1 MSLTTPYGMI
11 EIGNDGLPL
20 IDSSIFDRIMTAYGF
35 NVRLRRNPM
44 TRNCPCYDPYGL
56 SANPVCTV
64 CGGTGSVSGWQDR
77 IIRGLLLFK
86 APKGDWSLGERQT
99 IAGHIERVQVMG
111 FFSGSADIRM
121 DDRIGIS
128 TSSPTQVED
137 PVYFRVDNL
146 MPRIVGD
153 GHGNYIVLFIRA
165 DMRKVEYESPSEGYT

>member
-20 IDSSIFDRIMTAYGF
+20 IDGHIFDRIMNAYGF

-44 TRNCPCYDPYGL
+44 TKDCPCYDPYGNA
-56 SANPVCTV
+56 ANPDCKF
-64 CGGTGSVSGWQDR
+64 CKGTGSVSGWQDR

-86 APKGDWSLGERQT
+86 APRGDWALGERQT

-111 FFSGSADIRM
+111 FFSGSSDIRM

-128 TSSPTQVED
+128 TSSPLQTED
-137 PVYFRVDNL
+137 PVYFRIDNL
-146 MPRIVGD
+146 MPRMVGD
-153 GHGNYIVLFIRA
+153 GHGHYMVLFIRA